1 METSEQA
8 QKPQNKTVYVSYII
22 LNAYSYYSCELQK
35 AKIVTIPRKI
45 KVNVIHESENKL
57 CIYSYSHMLATNQK
71 RLFRRAI
78 THLKNQLSW
87 IECQYKD
94 LEQQQKDANT

>member
-1 METSEQA
+1 MATSKIVIEKA
-8 QKPQNKTVYVSYII
+8 TKTVYMSYII

-78 THLKNQLSW
+78 KHLKNQLQW
-87 IECQYKD
+87 IEWQYKD
-94 LEQQQKDANT
+94 LEQQQKDANK